1 MHSMLGN
8 IYVCERTFSTMKQV
22 KSKNKNRM
30 ADEMLDNSLQLAQP
44 TLVYIDNEMIVSKK
58 PQPQAYL

>member
-58 PQPQAYL
+58 PQPQASL

>member
-1 MHSMLGN
+1 MLGN

-58 PQPQAYL
+58 PQPQASL